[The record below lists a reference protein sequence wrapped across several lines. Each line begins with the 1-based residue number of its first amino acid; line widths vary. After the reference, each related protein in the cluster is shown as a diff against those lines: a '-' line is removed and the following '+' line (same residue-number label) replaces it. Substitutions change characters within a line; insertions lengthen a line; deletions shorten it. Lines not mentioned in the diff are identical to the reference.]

1 VPPLTT
7 VSQSGVEM
15 GRTAAALLL
24 DMIERDQAGD
34 EVDDV
39 VLQPELIVR
48 DSTAR
53 PPATT

>member
-1 VPPLTT
+1 
-7 VSQSGVEM
+7 
-15 GRTAAALLL
+15 
-24 DMIERDQAGD
+24 MIERDQAGD

-53 PPATT
+53 APATT